1 VSFVEARLWLD
12 SQDAERDER
21 IGEHECYL
29 TLFDLAN
36 NRYLGNSLWWSEAL
50 EGFFKGWETEADPN
64 GLREVI
70 RARLRVVS
78 RCHCDPVWCR
88 GEEWTG
94 SQHEIVRDRHNVI
107 DYAATADAAI
117 KEWRGHVE
125 ELRAGLDARHAAA
138 ALARAGHLVALD
150 QLAELDPMERH
161 GAIRTARSALDAV
174 ELDAVIAS
182 RRQGRSWTEIGV
194 ELGIS
199 KQAARERFVKHDP
212 TGAIAP

>member
-1 VSFVEARLWLD
+1 VGFVEARLWLD

-36 NRYLGNSLWWSEAL
+36 SRYLGNHLWWSEAL
-50 EGFFKGWETEADPN
+50 DAFWKGWETDPS

-70 RARLRVVS
+70 DTRLRVVS
-78 RCHCDPVWCR
+78 RCHCDPLWCR

-94 SQHEIVRDRHNVI
+94 SKHKIMRDRAGII
-107 DYAATADAAI
+107 DFDATTEAAI
-117 KEWRGHVE
+117 GEWRGHVE
-125 ELRAGLDARHAAA
+125 ELHAGLDARHAAA
-138 ALARAGHLVALD
+138 AMARAGHLVALD
-150 QLAELDPMERH
+150 QLAALDPMERH

-182 RRQGRSWTEIGV
+182 RRQGRSWTEIGI

-212 TGAIAP
+212 TGATAS

>member
-1 VSFVEARLWLD
+1 VGFVEARLWLD

-36 NRYLGNSLWWSEAL
+36 SRYLGNHLWWSEAL
-50 EGFFKGWETEADPN
+50 EAFQKGWEREDPA
-64 GLREVI
+64 GLRELI
-70 RARLRVVS
+70 NTRLRVVS
-78 RCHCDPVWCR
+78 RCHCDRVWCP
-88 GEEWTG
+88 GEDWIG
-94 SQHEIVRDRHNVI
+94 SKHEIIRDRNGII
-107 DYAATADAAI
+107 DYDATTEAAI
-117 KEWRGHVE
+117 GEWRGHVE
-125 ELRAGLDARHAAA
+125 ELRAGLDARHARA

-150 QLAELDPMERH
+150 QLAALDPMERH

-174 ELDAVIAS
+174 ELDAVVAS

-212 TGAIAP
+212 TGATAS